1 MFSDH
6 AQYYIVAMVGDD
18 QRILRLV
25 PLVNL
30 LPLMLLVEILPLWV
44 VIPRL
49 RAHLLLNIV
58 FYMSR
63 YYDYCTGLV
72 LYIQRSIP
80 MSEIGW
86 HFIALGMNW
95 LSVKF
100 F

>member
-1 MFSDH
+1 MSSDH
-6 AQYYIVAMVGDD
+6 AQYYTAMMVGDD
-18 QRILRLV
+18 QRILRSV

-30 LPLMLLVEILPLWV
+30 LPLMLLVVIVPLWV

-49 RAHLLLNIV
+49 RARLLLNIV

-63 YYDYCTGLV
+63 YYNYCTGLV

-86 HFIALGMNW
+86 HSHLIALE
-95 LSVKF
+95 
-100 F
+100 